1 MEKRVTRSNSNTR
14 RDPEETEGAF
24 WGRVIDPVT
33 IEKGQAE
40 AIRTVRRATSGDPTA
55 LLNTTQNEQHEEDR
69 YQSQPSNDNQGIVSL
84 LDEDVPNNLLEDEMP
99 FTSNLTNYT
108 EQSSQI
114 LQAMRTA
121 FVNNTPSTEEVETV
135 TTPVNM
141 NISGMNGPLDPM
153 FTRPSSR
160 RKEDTDLDKQPMRG
174 LREVNTT
181 SDTLDHFMDDNYGD
195 VLRSSLLNPS
205 SYMSL
210 PLMKTPPSQPQPG
223 IILMD
228 WYVPDGTN
236 RRIVEIPERE
246 IADFRSPGGGTGAL
260 ILILTR
266 LLLHFNTTKYLVDID
281 TGEVFGWIANQ
292 WRRTGLYCSPQ
303 PFVMSELSMLT
314 TRCSAALKMDLE
326 QEEQTTVLQL
336 PRTRRQNTVMLPPLP
351 LMPEPEAYVQQLDAM
366 TPNMR
371 RNYVRDRMQAALTY
385 IKEYELAQKW
395 EGNPEYDRQEVL
407 QRLQLIYG
415 KADKVRQQIDTALNN
430 DDMYRRR
437 RVMRPLGLPQRFPEP
452 QSMRNC
458 ATSTWITWIREESND
473 LITAIDEEKSKMR
486 DPDDPFN
493 GTAGGIFGPLQH
505 EEEQEVHQ
513 QQNKSGHQRYHNEPQ
528 TDESNNRNAHNE
540 RTREDR
546 MTDVFNANPQQQSI
560 PKRAEIAKTAQ
571 ETTPR
576 SQRPPRPPSERQ
588 PDTSSSR
595 LFGCTHTGEEETEGN
610 TNRLQMNMTTDRR
623 VEESR
628 DQDPL
633 LCKYNAK
640 MNRQNKLR
648 THLGQ

>member
-1 MEKRVTRSNSNTR
+1 M
-14 RDPEETEGAF
+14 
-24 WGRVIDPVT
+24 T
-33 IEKGQAE
+33 IERGQAE
-40 AIRTVRRATSGDPTA
+40 AIRTVRCATSGDPTA

-84 LDEDVPNNLLEDEMP
+84 LDEDVPNNLLEEEMP

-121 FVNNTPSTEEVETV
+121 FVDNTPSTTEEVETV

-174 LREVNTT
+174 PREVNTT

-223 IILMD
+223 IIVMD

-292 WRRTGLYCSPQ
+292 WHRTGLYCSPQ

-314 TRCSAALKMDLE
+314 TRCGAALKMDLE

-336 PRTRRQNTVMLPPLP
+336 PRTRGENTVMLPPLP

-385 IKEYELAQKW
+385 IKEYELAQQW

-430 DDMYRRR
+430 DDIHRRR

-473 LITAIDEEKSKMR
+473 LITAIDEEKLRMR

-493 GTAGGIFGPLQH
+493 GTAGGIFDPLQH

-513 QQNKSGHQRYHNEPQ
+513 QQNTSGHQQYHNEPQ
-528 TDESNNRNAHNE
+528 TDESNNRNAQNE
-540 RTREDR
+540 RAREDK
-546 MTDVFNANPQQQSI
+546 MTDVLNVNPQQQSI
-560 PKRAEIAKTAQ
+560 PE
-571 ETTPR
+571 
-576 SQRPPRPPSERQ
+576 
-588 PDTSSSR
+588 
-595 LFGCTHTGEEETEGN
+595 
-610 TNRLQMNMTTDRR
+610 
-623 VEESR
+623 
-628 DQDPL
+628 
-633 LCKYNAK
+633 
-640 MNRQNKLR
+640 
-648 THLGQ
+648 

>member
-1 MEKRVTRSNSNTR
+1 M
-14 RDPEETEGAF
+14 D
-24 WGRVIDPVT
+24 
-33 IEKGQAE
+33 
-40 AIRTVRRATSGDPTA
+40 
-55 LLNTTQNEQHEEDR
+55 
-69 YQSQPSNDNQGIVSL
+69 
-84 LDEDVPNNLLEDEMP
+84 
-99 FTSNLTNYT
+99 
-108 EQSSQI
+108 
-114 LQAMRTA
+114 
-121 FVNNTPSTEEVETV
+121 NTPSTTEEVETV

-153 FTRPSSR
+153 FTRPSSQ
-160 RKEDTDLDKQPMRG
+160 RKEDADLDTQPERP
-174 LREVNTT
+174 REVNTT
-181 SDTLDHFMDDNYGD
+181 PDILDHFMDDNYGD

-223 IILMD
+223 IIVMD

-314 TRCSAALKMDLE
+314 TRCGAALKMDLE

-336 PRTRRQNTVMLPPLP
+336 PRTRGENTVMLPPLP

-385 IKEYELAQKW
+385 IREYELAQQW

-407 QRLQLIYG
+407 QRLQIIYG

-430 DDMYRRR
+430 DDIHRRR

-458 ATSTWITWIREESND
+458 TTSTWITWIREESND
-473 LITAIDEEKSKMR
+473 LITALDEEKLRMR

-493 GTAGGIFGPLQH
+493 GTAGGIFDPLQH

-513 QQNKSGHQRYHNEPQ
+513 QRNTSGHQRYHNELQ
-528 TDESNNRNAHNE
+528 TDESNNRNAQNE
-540 RTREDR
+540 R
-546 MTDVFNANPQQQSI
+546 A
-560 PKRAEIAKTAQ
+560 
-571 ETTPR
+571 
-576 SQRPPRPPSERQ
+576 
-588 PDTSSSR
+588 
-595 LFGCTHTGEEETEGN
+595 
-610 TNRLQMNMTTDRR
+610 
-623 VEESR
+623 
-628 DQDPL
+628 
-633 LCKYNAK
+633 
-640 MNRQNKLR
+640 
-648 THLGQ
+648 

>member
-33 IEKGQAE
+33 IERGQAE

-55 LLNTTQNEQHEEDR
+55 LLNRTQNEQHEEDR
-69 YQSQPSNDNQGIVSL
+69 HQSQPSNDNQGIVSL
-84 LDEDVPNNLLEDEMP
+84 LDEDVPNNLLEEEMP

-121 FVNNTPSTEEVETV
+121 FVDNTPSTTEEVETV
-135 TTPVNM
+135 TMPVNM

-160 RKEDTDLDKQPMRG
+160 RKEDTDLDTQPMRG
-174 LREVNTT
+174 PREVNTT
-181 SDTLDHFMDDNYGD
+181 PDILDHFMDDNYGD

-223 IILMD
+223 IIVMD

-260 ILILTR
+260 ILTLTG

-314 TRCSAALKMDLE
+314 TRCGAALKMDLE

-336 PRTRRQNTVMLPPLP
+336 PRTKGENTVMLPPLP

-385 IKEYELAQKW
+385 IREYESAQQW

-407 QRLQLIYG
+407 QRLQIIYG

-430 DDMYRRR
+430 DDIHRRR
-437 RVMRPLGLPQRFPEP
+437 RVMRPLGLPQRFP
-452 QSMRNC
+452 N
-458 ATSTWITWIREESND
+458 
-473 LITAIDEEKSKMR
+473 
-486 DPDDPFN
+486 
-493 GTAGGIFGPLQH
+493 H
-505 EEEQEVHQ
+505 
-513 QQNKSGHQRYHNEPQ
+513 
-528 TDESNNRNAHNE
+528 
-540 RTREDR
+540 
-546 MTDVFNANPQQQSI
+546 
-560 PKRAEIAKTAQ
+560 
-571 ETTPR
+571 
-576 SQRPPRPPSERQ
+576 
-588 PDTSSSR
+588 
-595 LFGCTHTGEEETEGN
+595 
-610 TNRLQMNMTTDRR
+610 R
-623 VEESR
+623 V
-628 DQDPL
+628 
-633 LCKYNAK
+633 
-640 MNRQNKLR
+640 
-648 THLGQ
+648 